1 MKWCKVLIC
10 LYVKHKKLQLC
21 RKSIVLGTFTPT
33 SLKFVDLSHHAQSWL
48 DALKAL
54 QPLAAKNGRRCSLIW
69 WRWQTK
75 QWKWHAIVFFPQL
88 FCFAN
93 SRICAYFKVNVN
105 NIALFCGNCVCSKV
119 KTKGKMKFPFISAR
133 ARARTI
139 APDPPFSNTT
149 LTRSFQS
156 EMDSRSTQPI
166 FKIKT
171 DSVREKAHL

>member
-1 MKWCKVLIC
+1 M
-10 LYVKHKKLQLC
+10 
-21 RKSIVLGTFTPT
+21 SIVLGTFTPT

-54 QPLAAKNGRRCSLIW
+54 QPLAAKNARRCSLIW

-75 QWKWHAIVFFPQL
+75 QCKWHAIVFFPQL

-139 APDPPFSNTT
+139 ACLLQTRHFQTQLLPEVFKVKWIVVLLNRFSKLKRT
-149 LTRSFQS
+149 LFEKR
-156 EMDSRSTQPI
+156 PI
-166 FKIKT
+166 FNLPRVGFLI
-171 DSVREKAHL
+171 AL